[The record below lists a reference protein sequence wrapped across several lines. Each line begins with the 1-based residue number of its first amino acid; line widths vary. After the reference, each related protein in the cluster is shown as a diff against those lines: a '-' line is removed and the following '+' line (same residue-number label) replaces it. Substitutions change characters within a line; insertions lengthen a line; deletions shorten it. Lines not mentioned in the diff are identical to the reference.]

1 MNKKLHFKSLILLVA
16 LLLGGVGSA
25 WAADETIVFSK
36 LNLENGVQYSEP
48 FDGGNFTVTF
58 AGGGND
64 GKYYSTGSAIRVY
77 GGGTMTVAAKS
88 TSKLAK
94 IEIVFDGTNKPTT
107 SDVVD
112 GGTYNP
118 ENGTWTGSASSVVF
132 TRPTGSG
139 HWRINSIA
147 VTYDNS
153 GTLPPI
159 INAENVSVAYN
170 AKSGTISSTISNPVS
185 GGVLS
190 AAITAGNEED
200 WLTLGT
206 ISGSIPFTCKAN
218 EAKTERTATV
228 ILTYT
233 YNTDKTVTKTVLV
246 TQEGN
251 STVIENIS
259 DITAEGTYNVKGTI
273 VAKSAR
279 GFIVGDGT
287 GYVYYYNQSYT
298 QADYNI
304 GDKVMLSG
312 SVSAYG
318 GVLEFTNSTT
328 VTAATESNYEE
339 EEPTALTGADMD
351 TRVASTTPAQ
361 LSNYVQYEGKLTV
374 SDSYYNIT
382 NINGASTAIGSIS
395 FPINTDFAS
404 LANKTVKV
412 TGYYVGIS
420 SSKYYNTII
429 SSVEEVKD
437 PVITVAETEVEV
449 TAEGEEGTIDLTYT
463 NIEIDDMQDF
473 GIQFYSE
480 DGSESNNPD
489 WIEVLIAEQDPQIGQ
504 GYVVSYVV
512 ENNTGDA
519 RTACFKVYSTG
530 TKGSVYSNLVTVNQ
544 AAYVVP
550 VEAGVGAF
558 VKVTSTADIT
568 TGRYL
573 IVYEGNADHDAMV
586 FNGSL
591 ETLDAAN
598 NGIAVGIIDGK
609 IPATNSM
616 VNATFTLLASGSV
629 KSASGWYIGVSSN
642 SNGLK
647 TTNIATTY
655 TNSFSI
661 DDNENAVIKA
671 SFDGSTMTLRYNY
684 ASGQLRFR
692 YYSNGQQAI
701 ALYKYDATATV
712 PTITVEVPANYYTT
726 TFASPYAVDFDGTGA
741 TVCIAKVEN
750 GAAKLAAVRGNIAPA
765 NTGVILYAEAA
776 GNYVGTITEGD
787 PTGAPVG
794 VDGNDMV
801 GVTTETAVP
810 WTSGSK
816 YNYILQGGVF
826 KKANGAKLHAGKA
839 YLSTDYQATSRELQI
854 VFEGED
860 EATGIADV
868 KGQKEE
874 GGFFNLSGQRVTKP
888 TKGLYINN
896 GKKMI
901 VK

>member
-1 MNKKLHFKSLILLVA
+1 M
-16 LLLGGVGSA
+16 
-25 WAADETIVFSK
+25 
-36 LNLENGVQYSEP
+36 
-48 FDGGNFTVTF
+48 
-58 AGGGND
+58 
-64 GKYYSTGSAIRVY
+64 
-77 GGGTMTVAAKS
+77 
-88 TSKLAK
+88 
-94 IEIVFDGTNKPTT
+94 
-107 SDVVD
+107 
-112 GGTYNP
+112 
-118 ENGTWTGSASSVVF
+118 
-132 TRPTGSG
+132 
-139 HWRINSIA
+139 
-147 VTYDNS
+147 
-153 GTLPPI
+153 
-159 INAENVSVAYN
+159 
-170 AKSGTISSTISNPVS
+170 
-185 GGVLS
+185 
-190 AAITAGNEED
+190 
-200 WLTLGT
+200 
-206 ISGSIPFTCKAN
+206 
-218 EAKTERTATV
+218 
-228 ILTYT
+228 
-233 YNTDKTVTKTVLV
+233 
-246 TQEGN
+246 
-251 STVIENIS
+251 
-259 DITAEGTYNVKGTI
+259 
-273 VAKSAR
+273 
-279 GFIVGDGT
+279 
-287 GYVYYYNQSYT
+287 
-298 QADYNI
+298 
-304 GDKVMLSG
+304 
-312 SVSAYG
+312 
-318 GVLEFTNSTT
+318 
-328 VTAATESNYEE
+328 
-339 EEPTALTGADMD
+339 
-351 TRVASTTPAQ
+351 
-361 LSNYVQYEGKLTV
+361 
-374 SDSYYNIT
+374 
-382 NINGASTAIGSIS
+382 
-395 FPINTDFAS
+395 
-404 LANKTVKV
+404 

-449 TAEGEEGTIDLTYT
+449 TAEGEEGTIDLTYA

-629 KSASGWYIGVSSN
+629 KSASGQYIGVSSN

-647 TTNIATTY
+647 PTNIATTY

-712 PTITVEVPANYYTT
+712 PTITVEVPANYT
-726 TFASPYAVDFDGTGA
+726 TFASPYAVDFSETPVIAYTA
-741 TVCIAKVEN
+741 TVEEN
-750 GAAKLAAVRGNIAPA
+750 VAKLSPTNGNIVPA
-765 NTGVILYAEAA
+765 NTGVILYTEEA
-776 GNYVGTITEGD
+776 GNYTGTIIDTDVAITE
-787 PTGAPVG
+787 
-794 VDGNDMV
+794 NELV

-810 WTSGSK
+810 WTANSK

-826 KKANGAKLHAGKA
+826 KKATGAKLHAGKA
-839 YLSTDYQATSRELQI
+839 YLSTSYQATSRELQI
-854 VFEGED
+854 VFESEN

-868 KGQKEE
+868 RSQKEE

-888 TKGLYINN
+888 TKGLYIKD